1 MKRSIFFAATAMS
14 LALAACTVTEAPD
27 NAAATA
33 ETAGTGDPL
42 ASNDDPAAKLA
53 AEDKPRPV
61 MQAQVVL
68 DRLGFTPG
76 VVDGRMGLSTVNA
89 IKGFQEARDMK
100 VTGKLDEPTLQ
111 ALAQWKAIPAT
122 RVVTIPADFANEQF
136 APIPEDRK
144 EQAKLERL
152 GYTSLAEKLAERFHT
167 TEEVLAE
174 LNPELTGGEA
184 ATPAPD
190 AVENSAAPA
199 EANSAAPATPARAP
213 AIAYRAGMQLRVP
226 NVGADKFDAAA
237 IKDAAWAG
245 TLRGLGVGTG
255 TTTAA
260 KIEVDKSDQVL
271 RVLDAEG
278 KLIAQYTAT
287 MGSEKFPLPIGTWK
301 IQGTGF
307 NPEWGYDP
315 ALLANAPKDDPK
327 LTIPPGPNNP
337 IGVVW
342 IDLSKEHYGIHG
354 TDEPNRIGRA
364 ESNGCIR
371 LTNWDAA
378 RLAQMVK
385 PGIEAVFKE

>member
-1 MKRSIFFAATAMS
+1 MTRSILFAASALS
-14 LALAACTVTEAPD
+14 LSLAACGVIDTSGENGATAES
-27 NAAATA
+27 NAAAA
-33 ETAGTGDPL
+33 DPL
-42 ASNDDPAAKLA
+42 ASNDDKAAKPA
-53 AEDKPRPV
+53 PDDKPRPV

-76 VVDGRMGLSTVNA
+76 VVDGKMGLSTVNA
-89 IKGFQEARDMK
+89 IKGFQESRGME
-100 VTGKLDEPTLQ
+100 VTGKLDEPTKQ
-111 ALAQWKAIPAT
+111 ALAEWSHITAT
-122 RVVTIPADFANEQF
+122 RVVVIPAEFANDQYVQ
-136 APIPEDRK
+136 IPKDRK
-144 EQAKLERL
+144 EQAKLDRL
-152 GYTSLAEKLAERFHT
+152 GYRSLAEKLAERFHT
-167 TEEVLAE
+167 TEEVLIE
-174 LNPELTGGEA
+174 LNPQLVSGGQPTGAEA
-184 ATPAPD
+184 
-190 AVENSAAPA
+190 EGNSAEPA
-199 EANSAAPATPARAP
+199 EIDAADAAKTL
-213 AIAYRAGMQLRVP
+213 AIAYKAGMQLRVP
-226 NVGADKFDAAA
+226 NIGADQFDASAVKDPKWAA
-237 IKDAAWAG
+237 

-255 TTTAA
+255 HPTAA

-271 RVLDAEG
+271 RVLDGSG

-301 IQGTGF
+301 IQGTGY
-307 NPEWGYDP
+307 NPDWGYDP

-327 LTIPPGPNNP
+327 LTIPAGPNNP

-385 PGIEAVFKE
+385 PGIQAVFKA